1 MRLFVIC
8 SFCLIA
14 DHNVECSITDRLF
27 KTEATLIKVLHCLF
41 STLYVILF
49 NTFIHSFQSLALNR
63 FNIKHHVGST
73 AGAVVRALASHRCGP
88 GLTLSSVHM
97 WALLL
102 LLSLLRE
109 VFPRVLR
116 FYPQQLALLNSNST
130 RNARTPNTR
139 ASGSLERATTPR
151 VIELKQL
158 I

>member
-1 MRLFVIC
+1 MRFCVIC

-14 DHNVECSITDRLF
+14 DHNVEYLITDRLF
-27 KTEATLIKVLHCLF
+27 ETEATLIKVLHCLF
-41 STLYVILF
+41 SALHVILV

-63 FNIKHHVGST
+63 FNIKHHVGSR
-73 AGAVVRALASHRCGP
+73 ASAVVRALASHRCGP
-88 GLTLSSVHM
+88 GLILSSVHM

-109 VFPRVLR
+109 VFSRVLR
-116 FYPQQLALLNSNST
+116 FSPQKLALLNSNST
-130 RNARTPNTR
+130 RNARTLNTR
-139 ASGSLERATTPR
+139 ASGSGEGATTLR